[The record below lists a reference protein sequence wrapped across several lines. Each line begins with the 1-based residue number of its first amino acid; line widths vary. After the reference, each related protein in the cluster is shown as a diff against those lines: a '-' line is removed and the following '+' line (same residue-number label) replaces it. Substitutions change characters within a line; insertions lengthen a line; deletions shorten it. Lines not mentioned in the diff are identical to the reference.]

1 MEIESMSER
10 IKDKN
15 LIAHQQNHKAFFK
28 ATNDCVNRLTV
39 LERRI
44 KKSEKKIIKFLED
57 EKQAEAISE
66 ILNLRVLRI
75 EEMVELSTL
84 SLTRANRFYNKL
96 VLDVTEGVRAN
107 VKYDEESIKKMV
119 PDELKSLIS
128 DSVAAS
134 DFYEILAKYR
144 DHLSEFVNPRGGVSS

>member
-1 MEIESMSER
+1 M
-10 IKDKN
+10 
-15 LIAHQQNHKAFFK
+15 K
-28 ATNDCVNRLTV
+28 ATNDCVNRLTI
-39 LERRI
+39 LERGI

-96 VLDVTEGVRAN
+96 VLDVTEGIRAN

-144 DHLSEFVNPRGGVSS
+144 DHLSEFVKPNGGASS

>member
-1 MEIESMSER
+1 MSER
-10 IKDKN
+10 KKDKN
-15 LIAHQQNHKAFFK
+15 LIAHQQNHKAFLK

-39 LERRI
+39 LERNI

-84 SLTRANRFYNKL
+84 SLTRANRFYNKS
-96 VLDVTEGVRAN
+96 RA
-107 VKYDEESIKKMV
+107 
-119 PDELKSLIS
+119 
-128 DSVAAS
+128 
-134 DFYEILAKYR
+134 
-144 DHLSEFVNPRGGVSS
+144 